1 MESYSSDF
9 TMKNLVV
16 VNNAYPNPPL
26 TRKQCHRLCGQTCS
40 RLSLSANEKAKK
52 YFSRFYKFRQMDFE
66 YASWQMVNV
75 FVSPQKL
82 YRNFSY
88 HHSTRNQWARDDPA
102 FMILFIPWMFVSTT
116 IYSVILGHSFW
127 GWLRLLLWSLTVEC
141 ILSGLLVATCMWIIT
156 NHWMLGMEHV
166 NNSGYLLRRQFSST
180 SDDES
185 VTSDGSHLHTS
196 DVEWAYAFDIHLN
209 ALFPCIIIL
218 RITQPMF
225 FYFIRRPTLV
235 GSLIGNSFWLAGILY
250 YIYIT
255 FLGYKAL
262 PFLRHTRGILLT
274 GTLFIILY
282 IVSVMLRWNFT
293 MAMCSFYSLRTI
305 IAPVCHYPVLS
316 GVIAFTSPQS
326 PHVNFPFLTY
336 DFYTLVPFPHFYSA
350 DTSNASMSV
359 ALILLSG
366 VLPLRNG
373 ICTFWTTSL
382 CGCID
387 SDSGITKESNY
398 WTHVKELLPSLK
410 CLDNIATQSARVQRD
425 VQNECDFDDEWTYI
439 NSVIDEFVSTP
450 YITKI
455 ESGTEQ
461 KIMAIG
467 LRKIAGK
474 SSLYSVNRPTSSIHL
489 TPDEKRQRVQVDEDG
504 TIHDRSDSKEIRK
517 WAESLPEIKP
527 VSLDLTSG
535 SVMCGNIGKS
545 LRQRRNSICTPILSN
560 DTKDEKAQEIKPGT
574 ECKKESAGFDGETE
588 ATIIKGLQNECRN
601 ILYELEEWRAKFLSK
616 PRKYATLNSTNPK
629 WNNTS
634 HSERFTSRARQKPR
648 ALPNVMQPVSTTTQ
662 SKGTIS
668 DHPADDSKCPDT
680 DPQTAYIELKRT
692 KLRPVIRKKTGRA
705 QSVVPPCKPTPPNEN
720 NFPPSRRTLAPTS
733 LHKRPTKDSNPRSNL
748 TNKPKVRAQQAPISL
763 KPC

>member
-1 MESYSSDF
+1 MQARN
-9 TMKNLVV
+9 T
-16 VNNAYPNPPL
+16 
-26 TRKQCHRLCGQTCS
+26 QCQPKAASEKTDEKFPMNTTT
-40 RLSLSANEKAKK
+40 LSAN
-52 YFSRFYKFRQMDFE
+52 
-66 YASWQMVNV
+66 
-75 FVSPQKL
+75 
-82 YRNFSY
+82 
-88 HHSTRNQWARDDPA
+88 
-102 FMILFIPWMFVSTT
+102 
-116 IYSVILGHSFW
+116 
-127 GWLRLLLWSLTVEC
+127 RLKDLTQSADLEDVDYLEMC
-141 ILSGLLVATCMWIIT
+141 I
-156 NHWMLGMEHV
+156 
-166 NNSGYLLRRQFSST
+166 
-180 SDDES
+180 
-185 VTSDGSHLHTS
+185 DG
-196 DVEWAYAFDIHLN
+196 N
-209 ALFPCIIIL
+209 KL
-218 RITQPMF
+218 RID
-225 FYFIRRPTLV
+225 
-235 GSLIGNSFWLAGILY
+235 N
-250 YIYIT
+250 
-255 FLGYKAL
+255 LG
-262 PFLRHTRGILLT
+262 
-274 GTLFIILY
+274 
-282 IVSVMLRWNFT
+282 
-293 MAMCSFYSLRTI
+293 
-305 IAPVCHYPVLS
+305 
-316 GVIAFTSPQS
+316 
-326 PHVNFPFLTY
+326 
-336 DFYTLVPFPHFYSA
+336 
-350 DTSNASMSV
+350 
-359 ALILLSG
+359 
-366 VLPLRNG
+366 
-373 ICTFWTTSL
+373 
-382 CGCID
+382 
-387 SDSGITKESNY
+387 
-398 WTHVKELLPSLK
+398 ELLPNLKCLRLSNGISPQIRDIGSGFGKLEILWMSRCCLHSLEGLEEIKGIREIYFSFNDISDISPLGNLTKLEILDLEGLK

-692 KLRPVIRKKTGRA
+692 KVK
-705 QSVVPPCKPTPPNEN
+705 E
-720 NFPPSRRTLAPTS
+720 TS
-733 LHKRPTKDSNPRSNL
+733 H
-748 TNKPKVRAQQAPISL
+748 
-763 KPC
+763 

>member
-1 MESYSSDF
+1 MNEVLRPPSTPSTDPRAGSSLGEIKENF
-9 TMKNLVV
+9 KAKSLPANLGAR
-16 VNNAYPNPPL
+16 N
-26 TRKQCHRLCGQTCS
+26 TQCQPKAASEKTDEKFPMNTTT
-40 RLSLSANEKAKK
+40 LSANRLKDLTQSADLEDVDYLEMCIDGNKLRIDNLGELLPNLKCLRLSNGISPQIRDIGSGFGK
-52 YFSRFYKFRQMDFE
+52 LEILWMSRCCLHSLEGLEEIKGIREIYFSFNDI
-66 YASWQMVNV
+66 SDI
-75 FVSPQKL
+75 SPLGNLTKL
-82 YRNFSY
+82 E
-88 HHSTRNQWARDDPA
+88 
-102 FMILFIPWMFVSTT
+102 ILD
-116 IYSVILGHSFW
+116 LEG
-127 GWLRLLLWSLTVEC
+127 
-141 ILSGLLVATCMWIIT
+141 
-156 NHWMLGMEHV
+156 NK
-166 NNSGYLLRRQFSST
+166 
-180 SDDES
+180 
-185 VTSDGSHLHTS
+185 
-196 DVEWAYAFDIHLN
+196 IHE
-209 ALFPCIIIL
+209 
-218 RITQPMF
+218 
-225 FYFIRRPTLV
+225 
-235 GSLIGNSFWLAGILY
+235 
-250 YIYIT
+250 
-255 FLGYKAL
+255 K
-262 PFLRHTRGILLT
+262 
-274 GTLFIILY
+274 
-282 IVSVMLRWNFT
+282 
-293 MAMCSFYSLRTI
+293 
-305 IAPVCHYPVLS
+305 
-316 GVIAFTSPQS
+316 QS
-326 PHVNFPFLTY
+326 
-336 DFYTLVPFPHFYSA
+336 
-350 DTSNASMSV
+350 
-359 ALILLSG
+359 IE
-366 VLPLRNG
+366 
-373 ICTFWTTSL
+373 IL
-382 CGCID
+382 CGCTHLSNLTLEGNPVIKQFK
-387 SDSGITKESNY
+387 SYLNY

-692 KLRPVIRKKTGRA
+692 KVK
-705 QSVVPPCKPTPPNEN
+705 E
-720 NFPPSRRTLAPTS
+720 TS
-733 LHKRPTKDSNPRSNL
+733 H
-748 TNKPKVRAQQAPISL
+748 
-763 KPC
+763 